1 MRFVRQALG
10 QACKGAEEAAGAGWC
25 LAGVV
30 VWGSLDPLPLS
41 LRIGAAPA
49 VFLLGRKL
57 WFRKGVPSWSWVTL
71 DLTFIFCSNVSVRDV
86 FV

>member
-1 MRFVRQALG
+1 MGFVRQALG
-10 QACKGAEEAAGAGWC
+10 QACRGAEEAAGAVWC

-49 VFLLGRKL
+49 VFSSGEEAVVQKGCPILVMGDPGLNSHLLFK
-57 WFRKGVPSWSWVTL
+57 
-71 DLTFIFCSNVSVRDV
+71 CQC
-86 FV
+86 